1 MQQSWSDKMAER
13 IRNVIKRDRKKG
25 VQHESTPTIKKPKKQ
40 TVLLSRYP
48 VTSAL
53 AGNLVEVAED
63 SRSLEEHIKAMKE
76 EMSKQRPRSSLL
88 APLMKSTYKDRRN
101 FILYDIVPVA
111 TVIDKYPALSQPAMV
126 NK

>member
-1 MQQSWSDKMAER
+1 MVER
-13 IRNVIKRDRKKG
+13 TRNVIKEDRKKG
-25 VQHESTPTIKKPKKQ
+25 VRDESTPTVKKPKKQ

-63 SRSLEEHIKAMKE
+63 SRSLEEHIKAMKD
-76 EMSKQRPRSSLL
+76 EMSRQRPRNSLL

-101 FILYDIVPVA
+101 YILYEIVPVA
-111 TVIDKYPALSQPAMV
+111 TVIEKYPALSQPAMV
-126 NK
+126 SK